1 MPHGLCGED
10 QVPGC
15 TKTKQGGRRVLRTEL
30 YDQFWIALVCRN
42 FSSKGVSEGFRYSSI
57 FQKQTERQS
66 TNEFFSIRKSP
77 VSQEPDYCSR
87 GTWKKRNA
95 PLSASF
101 EPLQF
106 FIGWRWRLTQ
116 RERWSRSL
124 CCDQRPSMG
133 ARHLGWLPIHWF
145 FSGFMDIR
153 HSKCLQYSHTKP
165 SFVLP
170 NWVP

>member
-1 MPHGLCGED
+1 MGCVGRIKCQDAQKQSKVVGECWGQSCTISSESLWCAGIF
-10 QVPGC
+10 QV
-15 TKTKQGGRRVLRTEL
+15 KVFLR
-30 YDQFWIALVCRN
+30 
-42 FSSKGVSEGFRYSSI
+42 GFRYSSI

-116 RERWSRSL
+116 RERWSGSL

-133 ARHLGWLPIHWF
+133 AGHLGWLPIHWF